1 MGSQG
6 GFALELRLGGAART
20 TRDIDIDS
28 SLQEEQAVELLLDA
42 AELVLEDRFRFSI
55 RPSRTQDDFEGRG
68 QRWAVTASLAGR
80 EFERV
85 AIDIGFTTE
94 PVLRPDTITSSQL
107 LDFAGIEPL
116 LIPTVA
122 IEQHIAEKLHAY
134 TRTYA
139 GNQPSSRVKDLVDLA
154 VIAHTTTVDAERLT
168 IAISEIFA
176 RRGTH
181 PVPAT
186 SPSPPDDWA
195 SGWRQRAAGVPVEVD
210 PVAGHKTVAAMLD
223 PILSEQRER
232 QKSWDSVELSWD
244 SHKF

>member
-1 MGSQG
+1 M
-6 GFALELRLGGAART
+6 
-20 TRDIDIDS
+20 
-28 SLQEEQAVELLLDA
+28 
-42 AELVLEDRFRFSI
+42 
-55 RPSRTQDDFEGRG
+55 
-68 QRWAVTASLAGR
+68 
-80 EFERV
+80 
-85 AIDIGFTTE
+85 
-94 PVLRPDTITSSQL
+94 LRPDTITSSQL

-186 SPSPPDDWA
+186 LPSPPDDWA

-232 QKSWDSVELSWD
+232 QKSWDSVELSWG